1 MQTDVFKAL
10 SHPLRRD
17 VLALLQTGPK
27 SAGELADAFDV
38 AWPTVSRH
46 LSVLKEADLV
56 STRRDGASI
65 IYQANLSVVEDVVAI
80 LMGMLGRK
88 KTSMALSHKPEVL
101 EEKP

>member
-80 LMGMLGRK
+80 LMGMLGS
-88 KTSMALSHKPEVL
+88 KTALEPLRHKTEVL